1 MSIVAFKKKSM
12 IQYGG
17 QRSGKPPGGTWVM
30 RGPFGNTSFPVE
42 AYGND
47 GFSINGGRR
56 SNSYIGKDSKF
67 SSTGTPFRGTEPRGN
82 GGSNGD
88 YKQAQPAYN
97 AGPTIVDIRGNQHKF
112 VKPSVLSTT
121 GMIATKYRWIR
132 GVYPNVWVQP
142 LYTGN
147 QTDSNS
153 QGLYVHT
160 KSAANTCVT
169 DINNPDKYDGHIVN
183 RGPTLC
189 KKTTA
194 GFTYNQMASNG
205 PYTKNLKMALTSSE
219 HLLRVQRKCANPTPA
234 QKPFPYA
241 VQTGVSLGA
250 SGGRVSSGGN
260 GCGTSNP
267 VLRIHL

>member
-17 QRSGKPPGGTWVM
+17 QRSDKPPGGIWTM
-30 RGPFGNTSFPVE
+30 RGPFGNTSLPLE
-42 AYGND
+42 SYGTE

-56 SNSYIGKDSKF
+56 SNSYIGKDRKF
-67 SSTGTPFRGTEPRGN
+67 SVTGTPFRGVEPRGN
-82 GGSNGD
+82 GGSNGE

-97 AGPTIVDIRGNQHKF
+97 AGPAIVDIRGNQYKY

-132 GVYPNVWVQP
+132 GVYPNYWVQP

-147 QTDSNS
+147 QVDSGS

-160 KSAANTCVT
+160 KSAANACVI
-169 DINNPDKYDGHIVN
+169 DNPDKHDGNIVN

-189 KKTTA
+189 RKTTA

-205 PYTKNLKMALTSSE
+205 PYTKNLKMAVTSSE

-241 VQTGVSLGA
+241 VQTGKGIGA

-267 VLRIHL
+267 VLRAPII

>member
-1 MSIVAFKKKSM
+1 M

-17 QRSGKPPGGTWVM
+17 QHSGKGGTWVM
-30 RGPFGNTSFPVE
+30 RGPFGNTSLPLE
-42 AYGND
+42 SSE
-47 GFSINGGRR
+47 GFSINGGHR
-56 SNSYIGKDSKF
+56 SNSYIGRDRKF
-67 SSTGTPFRGTEPRGN
+67 SVTCTPFRGTEPRGN

-88 YKQAQPAYN
+88 YKQAQPVYN
-97 AGPTIVDIRGNQHKF
+97 AGPTIVDIRGNQHKY

-147 QTDSNS
+147 QVDSGS
-153 QGLYVHT
+153 QGLYVQT
-160 KSAANTCVT
+160 KSAANACVT
-169 DINNPDKYDGHIVN
+169 DINNPDKYDGNIVN

-194 GFTYNQMASNG
+194 GFTFNQMTSNA
-205 PYTKNLKMALTSSE
+205 PYTKNLKMAVTSSE
-219 HLLRVQRKCANPTPA
+219 HLLRVQRTCSVKH
-234 QKPFPYA
+234 FPYA
-241 VQTGVSLGA
+241 VQTGKGIGA

-267 VLRIHL
+267 VLRAPII

>member
-1 MSIVAFKKKSM
+1 M

-17 QRSGKPPGGTWVM
+17 NRTAQGGNWTM
-30 RGPFGNTSFPVE
+30 RGPFGNTELPVE
-42 AYGND
+42 SYGAE

-56 SNSYIGKDSKF
+56 SNSYIGKESKF
-67 SSTGTPFRGTEPRGN
+67 SSTGTPFRGAHPRGN
-82 GGSNGD
+82 GGSNGE
-88 YKQAQPAYN
+88 YKQAQPVYN
-97 AGPTIVDIRGNQHKF
+97 AGPAIVEIQGNQHKYI
-112 VKPSVLSTT
+112 KPSVLSTT

-132 GVYPNVWVQP
+132 GMYPNAWVQP
-142 LYTGN
+142 QYTGN
-147 QTDSNS
+147 QSDSNS
-153 QGLYVHT
+153 QGVYISKKT
-160 KSAANTCVT
+160 TANTCVT
-169 DINNPDKYDGHIVN
+169 DINNPAKYDGHIVN

-219 HLLRVQRKCANPTPA
+219 HLLRIQRKCANPTAA

-241 VQTGVSLGA
+241 VQTGASIGA
-250 SGGRVSSGGN
+250 AGTSVRSGGN

-267 VLRIHL
+267 VLRTPEI